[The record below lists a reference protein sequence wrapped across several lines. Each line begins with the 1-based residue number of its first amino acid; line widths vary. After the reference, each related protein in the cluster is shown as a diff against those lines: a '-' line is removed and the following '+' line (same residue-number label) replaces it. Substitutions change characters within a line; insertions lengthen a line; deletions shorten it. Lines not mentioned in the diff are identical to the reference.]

1 MRASHSLAHEGG
13 ELFDPSA
20 DIVGVRT
27 PQGEELYMDRAKKLV
42 QGCIVAVFL
51 DGHFM
56 LVGKIIRRPVP
67 FRRLVI
73 GYADVHG
80 NKGVT
85 RMFGL
90 KDDDTQVLRVVGVMN
105 RLPFAVEPEEG
116 GPSEGGDAHR
126 E

>member
-1 MRASHSLAHEGG
+1 MRASHSLALQDGS
-13 ELFDPSA
+13 LFADHSA

-42 QGCIVAVFL
+42 RGCTVAVFL
-51 DGHFM
+51 DGQFM
-56 LVGKIIRRPVP
+56 LVGKIIQRPVT

-73 GYADVHG
+73 GYADVHS

-90 KDDDTQVLRVVGVMN
+90 KDKDTQVLRVVGVMTWIP
-105 RLPFAVEPEEG
+105 LADEPDEE
-116 GPSEGGDAHR
+116 SDDAG
-126 E
+126 